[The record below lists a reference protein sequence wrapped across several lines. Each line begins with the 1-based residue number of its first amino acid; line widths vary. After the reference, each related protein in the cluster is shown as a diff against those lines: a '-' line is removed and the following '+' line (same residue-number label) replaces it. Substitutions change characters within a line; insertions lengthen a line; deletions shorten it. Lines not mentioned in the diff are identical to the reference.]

1 MPAPASGQSGQNS
14 GGESVKGILMAPILA
29 YIDPSSGMIA
39 VQVFFAAIAG
49 GILYCRRAIANIFRK
64 VFGK

>member
-1 MPAPASGQSGQNS
+1 
-14 GGESVKGILMAPILA
+14 MAPILA

-64 VFGK
+64 VFGKSKHVE